1 MSTQSP
7 RRPPGAVAA
16 LWVGILVLIIMG
28 AGVAQELELFTADQ
42 ARSAVVIGL
51 CAMVMVLGNLLPKL
65 VLPLSSPGR
74 DPAAD
79 RRAGWALALTGL
91 AALLTWL
98 LAPLEHA
105 LMLTSLVGFG
115 GMALVGGSWLWR
127 RVEAAGVEALG
138 LTMSLPGQAPVFTT
152 RAVVGMLLH
161 AVFWVFIMF
170 LADATWGDVAAR
182 WVAVVFMVANG
193 VLAATFGGVAWRR
206 RARPAGP

>member
-1 MSTQSP
+1 MSTP
-7 RRPPGAVAA
+7 TRTPGSMAA
-16 LWVGILVLIIMG
+16 LLVGALVLIIMG
-28 AGVAQELELFTADQ
+28 SGLAQELELLTPAH

-65 VLPLSSPGR
+65 VLPLSSHGR
-74 DPAAD
+74 DPRAD

-98 LAPLEHA
+98 LAPDDHA
-105 LMLTSLVGFG
+105 LLLTALVGFG

-127 RVEAAGVEALG
+127 RVEAAGVDALG
-138 LTMSLPGQAPVFTT
+138 LTMSLPGQAPVLTI
-152 RAVVGMLLH
+152 RAVVGLLLH

-193 VLAATFGGVAWRR
+193 VLAATFGGGAWMRGT
-206 RARPAGP
+206 RPTGP